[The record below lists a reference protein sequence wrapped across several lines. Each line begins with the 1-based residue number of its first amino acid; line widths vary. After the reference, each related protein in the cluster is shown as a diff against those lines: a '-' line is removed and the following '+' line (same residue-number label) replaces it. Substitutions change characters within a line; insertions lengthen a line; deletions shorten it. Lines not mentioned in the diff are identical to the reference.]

1 MKNWI
6 HRELLW
12 SMKLKSNPSP
22 NIGRMTVLTLTSLF
36 PWQRGNTADGSEI
49 RLSPVEVGSL
59 SGYLRGFIH
68 PRWLFGISE
77 PSTVRLQR
85 HMHLPTKKKTGAPKK
100 AFFFNSSVRS
110 ITMRPQHMQGT
121 FCLPPPKKRGSR
133 VIEPTKK
140 MWDQIL
146 DLLPSP
152 RMPVSGKLIRIS
164 RS

>member
-1 MKNWI
+1 
-6 HRELLW
+6 
-12 SMKLKSNPSP
+12 MKLKSNPSS

-36 PWQRGNTADGSEI
+36 LWQRGNTADGSEI

-59 SGYLRGFIH
+59 SHYLQGFIH
-68 PRWLFGISE
+68 PSWLFGISE
-77 PSTVRLQR
+77 PSTVWLQR
-85 HMHLPTKKKTGAPKK
+85 HMDLPTKKKTGAPKQT
-100 AFFFNSSVRS
+100 FFFNSSVRS

-133 VIEPTKK
+133 MIEPKK
-140 MWDQIL
+140 MCDQIL

-152 RMPVSGKLIRIS
+152 RMPVSGKFIIGIS